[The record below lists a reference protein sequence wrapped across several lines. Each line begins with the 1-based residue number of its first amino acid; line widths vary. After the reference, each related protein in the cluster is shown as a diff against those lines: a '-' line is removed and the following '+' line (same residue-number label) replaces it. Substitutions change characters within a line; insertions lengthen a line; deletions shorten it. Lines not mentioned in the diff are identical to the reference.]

1 MTRLYTVGYG
11 GRTPA
16 AFVDLLRAHA
26 VPLVIDVRHRPDKA
40 HLGAFALARS
50 PDKGIERLLAD
61 AGIGYR
67 SLVELGNPFVGL
79 DDWPDRYR
87 RLFDAAG
94 EVLIDRLLQLPPPYA
109 LLCAEKR
116 PDECHRRVIADHLAR
131 TRGVEVVDLV

>member
-1 MTRLYTVGYG
+1 MTRLYTIGYG

-16 AFVDLLRAHA
+16 SFVDLLREHA
-26 VPLVIDVRHRPDKA
+26 VPLVIDVRLRPDKA

-61 AGIGYR
+61 AGIAYR

-79 DDWPDRYR
+79 DDWPDRHR
-87 RLFDAAG
+87 RLFASAG
-94 EVLIDRLLQLPPPYA
+94 DVLVERLSSIEPPYA

-116 PDECHRRVIADHLAR
+116 PEACHRSVIADHLAR
-131 TRGVEVVDLV
+131 TRGIEVVHLV